1 MIMAA
6 ADQLTFSEKWEGMS
20 LVPALDPANPNDYFL
35 FLANDNDFNTTNGFM
50 KLADGTFEQYNTNL
64 NNDTV
69 FLAYRVTIVPEPGSV
84 SAIVLAGLTL
94 GIPRRHGWPRRART
108 SRIEALLLRK

>member
-50 KLADGTFEQYNTNL
+50 KLADGSFEQYNTNL

-69 FLAYRVTIVPEPGSV
+69 FLAYRVTVVPEPGSV
-84 SAIVLAGLTL
+84 AVIASGALIAGIT
-94 GIPRRHGWPRRART
+94 RRRFGPASRT
-108 SRIEALLLRK
+108 FGRTTAAEA